1 MLRMEA
7 WRPTVTRVP
16 LSAINKRVPDP
27 FERLFLQEYPKV
39 LAIAYRVLAD
49 RPAAEDVAQEVF
61 LKFHRSH
68 SPDSERASGWLHAAA
83 VHSAL
88 NVIRGERRR
97 AQRETAHALDPA
109 QPTIANPERLVEEA
123 EQRREGPPAPHP
135 VPPPAAAALLLPHNA
150 LWHAQGPTPRGGAI
164 SGKLGTLAAPADA
177 GAAGDRRAA
186 GGRAPHGPGRVG
198 GCADP
203 RSDLRAA
210 PDRGGAGL
218 TL

>member
-1 MLRMEA
+1 MLQMEA
-7 WRPTVTRVP
+7 WRPTVTRAS
-16 LSAINKRVPDP
+16 LGAINHRVPDP

-39 LAIAYRVLAD
+39 VAIAYRVLAD

-109 QPTIANPERLVEEA
+109 RPTIASPERLVEEA
-123 EQRREGPPAPHP
+123 EQRREVRRALSRLPQRT
-135 VPPPAAAALLLPHNA
+135 AAVLMLRHSGLSYVEVATALGIKVGNV
-150 LWHAQGPTPRGGAI
+150 
-164 SGKLGTLAAPADA
+164 GTLL
-177 GAAGDRRAA
+177 RRAEEA
-186 GGRAPHGPGRVG
+186 LRKEVNRATPE
-198 GCADP
+198 
-203 RSDLRAA
+203 
-210 PDRGGAGL
+210 
-218 TL
+218 